1 MIIAAIL
8 IIILIFI
15 NPTAFCILKWN
26 KYRRSEYFRL
36 TKNPYLQTALDKG
49 RYGEYLTYCKLSKIQ
64 SPGKFLFNVYIP
76 KNDGTTTEIDMLL
89 IHGSGIYVFES
100 KNYSGWIFGNETQ
113 KYWTQTLP
121 QGKGKAPQKNK
132 FLNPIFQN
140 KGHIKALR
148 AFLDN
153 EQLPVRSVIVFSERC
168 ELKKIEVTD
177 AGCIVVKR
185 DDLPRAIRRCV
196 QQSGTVLS
204 PGQIEGLFQKL
215 YPLTQVSEE
224 QKQAHIDNIK
234 RNQSQSR
241 Q

>member
-1 MIIAAIL
+1 MVS
-8 IIILIFI
+8 
-15 NPTAFCILKWN
+15 PDG
-26 KYRRSEYFRL
+26 L
-36 TKNPYLQTALDKG
+36 TLEL
-49 RYGEYLTYCKLSKIQ
+49 RY
-64 SPGKFLFNVYIP
+64 
-76 KNDGTTTEIDMLL
+76 
-89 IHGSGIYVFES
+89 
-100 KNYSGWIFGNETQ
+100 
-113 KYWTQTLP
+113 
-121 QGKGKAPQKNK
+121 
-132 FLNPIFQN
+132 LNPLFQN

-168 ELKKIEVTD
+168 KLKKIEVTD

-196 QQSGTVLS
+196 QQSETVLS
-204 PGQIEGLFQKL
+204 SGQIEGLFQKL

-234 RNQSQSR
+234 RNQNQSR